1 MKITPDKLKAASFAI
16 SKRLQGYHLLKNSKD
31 APANQVN
38 MIKVKHSINEF
49 FDDKFIYERVSRT
62 FENGEFSFV
71 NKLMTATHY
80 MNDITGK
87 ITNQKRIYYIVKGQ
101 KVADYQ
107 LKKRED
113 LKPAELKFR
122 HPVSFPSKNPLIQL
136 GDYDRFMFER
146 KQAEKDR
153 NFYKTTD
160 DYLTKIFSFGFFG
173 NTSRP
178 SRPNFFKVLFNNLNK

>member
-16 SKRLQGYHLLKNSKD
+16 NKRLQGYHLLANPQD
-31 APANQVN
+31 APATQVN
-38 MIKVKHSINEF
+38 MIKVKHSINKF

-62 FENGEFSFV
+62 FENGNSSFV

-173 NTSRP
+173 NINRP